1 VEESDCL
8 CVVLKFN
15 VFLEVFL
22 MHLGVIYVGTRKGG
36 GGGGGGRG
44 YLANVAMSRNNTL
57 CRGEHFTLSSFL
69 LASLGVL

>member
-1 VEESDCL
+1 
-8 CVVLKFN
+8 
-15 VFLEVFL
+15 

-57 CRGEHFTLSSFL
+57 CRGEHFTFKKKHSPSSFL